1 MQSLK
6 VMLLAG
12 GPDKE
17 RPVSLMAAEQVA
29 AALREAGHQV
39 QQHDIGPDNL
49 SALDRF
55 AAWPGDVV
63 FPLLH
68 GPWGEGGE
76 LQQHLDHRDIP
87 YVGAKAAA
95 ARRCIDKYQTKQ
107 IFDQQKLPT
116 PAYELLSRGK
126 HPKIV
131 PPVVVKALCEGSSF
145 DLKICHDDK
154 QLAEGL
160 EILFARHEQLLLE
173 QYIPGKELT
182 VGILDS
188 ALYLRLRLS
197 LALRFMITKPS
208 THATTRSIYL
218 ILIYLQLFLM
228 MLGKWPCARIVH
240 WVVVI

>member
-182 VGILDS
+182 VGILDKR
-188 ALYLRLRLS
+188 ALPAIEIIPGPAFYDYEAKYTRNDTQYLFDIDLPAAVLDDV
-197 LALRFMITKPS
+197 
-208 THATTRSIYL
+208 
-218 ILIYLQLFLM
+218 
-228 MLGKWPCARIVH
+228 G
-240 WVVVI
+240 